1 MTDTQD
7 RTLSSAEARDTVRV
21 REARRAF
28 RDFYRRPVMPLSTIQ
43 ADVLRLIAANRSPD
57 SYVAGATVLHR
68 ADHAAL

>member
-43 ADVLRLIAANRSPD
+43 ADVPRLIAANRSPD